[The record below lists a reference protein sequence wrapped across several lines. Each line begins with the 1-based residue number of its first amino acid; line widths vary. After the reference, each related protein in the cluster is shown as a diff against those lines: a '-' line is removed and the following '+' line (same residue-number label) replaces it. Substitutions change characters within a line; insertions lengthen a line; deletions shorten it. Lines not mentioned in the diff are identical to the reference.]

1 MGKVILLKIAPANR
15 ARLSL
20 SGTITAVSWC
30 PMLLITKIPCPS
42 YNHPKGARAPYKNIE
57 NSQNLKSKIY
67 KVFLHLTIVDS

>member
-30 PMLLITKIPCPS
+30 PMPKTT
-42 YNHPKGARAPYKNIE
+42 PKGARAPYKNIKKY
-57 NSQNLKSKIY
+57 QNLKSKIY

>member
-42 YNHPKGARAPYKNIE
+42 
-57 NSQNLKSKIY
+57 
-67 KVFLHLTIVDS
+67 